1 MATKRKRHTD
11 GSTATGGAS
20 KLRKSSSNISKAVQD
35 RLDEDD
41 AQIAKLEKKL
51 GMKGKKSIPNAFKE
65 DGLDDFLGDLGGEEE
80 AEESAGER
88 QRKSEYDEWLAQK
101 RGRGSQTGL
110 ERQAKQ
116 ADSESED
123 GSLGEVDLGA
133 SEDES
138 EGGDDSD
145 AFEGFDDDIDSGAEH
160 SDTGEAQELPPK
172 KVRENP
178 YVAPTTGNSTV
189 ATYVPPSLRKA
200 AGSEDNT
207 ALRRRLQGL
216 LNRLTESNIQGILKD
231 VEGIYAAHP
240 RGLVTSLLVEA
251 IMAQTSNTATL
262 SDTFFVLNGSFVA
275 ALYKVIGESFGS
287 HVVTRIVEEF
297 QREYANAKE
306 VLAGGSQVVPKHPS
320 NLVNFLSNLY
330 VFQVVGCSLIFDFIR
345 LLLDE
350 MSELNTELL
359 LRVVRTS
366 GKLLRKDD
374 PQALKEVAGSLQSTL
389 AVIDPKQVTERTRF
403 MVDTITDLKNNKLKA
418 GLQESAIVTQHVT
431 TMKKFLGTLNTRRS
445 TTTGPLRIGLKD
457 IEESQTKGKWWL
469 VGASFAGKSETPGDG
484 EPGKEEIPDGESS
497 DDEDLDLFFPDYIRV
512 AKEQGMKTDTQHA
525 IFAALAGASDH
536 NDAYV
541 RFQKLSLN
549 KNHRREVAFV
559 LIQAAGAEQPYN
571 PYYALVAKKMCGDGR
586 IRFAFQDRL
595 WYLFRRMGE
604 SVFEEDGDEDEDGD
618 AVGLGED
625 RLANIGRMAG
635 SLVASSSLSI
645 KVLKCL
651 DIPSIKKRTSFFLE
665 QMMTA
670 IFRDCRKRDKG
681 NNETLERV
689 FKEVTGSP
697 VLAAGLH
704 FFLGKLSKSIAK
716 LKKVK
721 KADVDTVKEGCKRAR
736 VVLETSMSGDGEA

>member
-1 MATKRKRHTD
+1 MATKRKRQAD
-11 GSTATGGAS
+11 VSAAPGGAS
-20 KLRKSSSNISKAVQD
+20 KLRKSSSHVSKAVQD

-65 DGLDDFLGDLGGEEE
+65 DGLDDFLGDLGGDEP
-80 AEESAGER
+80 EESAGER

-101 RGRGSQTGL
+101 RGRSQAGR

-116 ADSESED
+116 ADSEDED
-123 GSLGEVDLGA
+123 GSLEEFDLGD

-138 EGGDDSD
+138 GGGDDSD
-145 AFEGFDDDIDSGAEH
+145 AFEGFDDDLDGDSGAEH
-160 SDTGEAQELPPK
+160 SDASEAEDSPPK
-172 KVRENP
+172 RVRENP

-189 ATYVPPSLRKA
+189 AKYVPPSLRKA

-216 LNRLTESNIQGILKD
+216 LNRLTESSIQGILKE
-231 VEGIYAAHP
+231 VEGVYAAHP

-251 IMAQTSNTATL
+251 IMAQISNTATL

-287 HVVTRIVEEF
+287 HIVTRIVEDF
-297 QREYANAKE
+297 RQEYANAKE
-306 VLAGGSQVVPKHPS
+306 VLAGGSQVVPKPPS

-389 AVIDPKQVTERTRF
+389 AAIDPKQVTERTRF

-418 GLQESAIVTQHVT
+418 GLQESAIITQHVT

-457 IEESQTKGKWWL
+457 IEESQAKGKWWL
-469 VGASFAGKSETPGDG
+469 VGASFAGKTETPSDG
-484 EPGKEEIPDGESS
+484 EPGKEEVSDEETS

-536 NDAYV
+536 NDAYI

-595 WYLFRRMGE
+595 WYLFRRLGE
-604 SVFEEDGDEDEDGD
+604 SVFEEDGDEDEEED

-651 DIPSIKKRTSFFLE
+651 DIPSIKKKTSLFLE
-665 QMMTA
+665 QMMAA

-681 NNETLERV
+681 GNETLERI
-689 FKEVTGSP
+689 FKEATGSP

-704 FFLGKLSKSIAK
+704 FFLGKLSKSIGK
-716 LKKVK
+716 SKKVK
-721 KADVDTVKEGCKRAR
+721 KADVDTIKEGCKRAR

>member
-1 MATKRKRHTD
+1 MATKRKRQVD
-11 GSTATGGAS
+11 GSAASDGSS
-20 KLRKSSSNISKAVQD
+20 KLRKSSPHVSKAVQD

-51 GMKGKKSIPNAFKE
+51 GMKGKKSIPTAFKE
-65 DGLDDFLGDLGGEEE
+65 DGLDEFWEELGGEEH
-80 AEESAGER
+80 EESAGER

-101 RGRGSQTGL
+101 RGRSQAGR
-110 ERQAKQ
+110 ERQVKQ
-116 ADSESED
+116 AN
-123 GSLGEVDLGA
+123 
-133 SEDES
+133 SEDEGGSRGGSELGDSADDS
-138 EGGDDSD
+138 EGEDDND
-145 AFEGFDDDIDSGAEH
+145 AFEGFDDDLNGDSGAEH
-160 SDTGEAQELPPK
+160 SDAGEAEDSPPK
-172 KVRENP
+172 RVKENP
-178 YVAPTTGNSTV
+178 YVAPTTGDSAV
-189 ATYVPPSLRKA
+189 AKYVPPSLRKA

-231 VEGIYAAHP
+231 VEGVYAAHP

-251 IMAQTSNTATL
+251 IMAQTSNAATL

-287 HVVTRIVEEF
+287 HIVTRIVEDF
-297 QREYANAKE
+297 RQEYANAKE
-306 VLAGGSQVVPKHPS
+306 VLADGSQVVPKPPS

-374 PQALKEVAGSLQSTL
+374 PQALKEVAGSLQSAL
-389 AVIDPKQVTERTRF
+389 AAIDPNQVTERTRF

-469 VGASFAGKSETPGDG
+469 VGASFAGKTETPKDG
-484 EPGKEEIPDGESS
+484 EPGKEEASDEESS
-497 DDEDLDLFFPDYIRV
+497 DEDLDLFFPDYIRV
-512 AKEQGMKTDTQHA
+512 AKEQGMKTDTQFA

-536 NDAYV
+536 NDAYI

-595 WYLFRRMGE
+595 WYLFRRLGE
-604 SVFEEDGDEDEDGD
+604 SVFEEDGDEDEDED

-651 DIPSIKKRTSFFLE
+651 DIPSIKKKTSFFLD
-665 QMMTA
+665 QMMAA

-681 NNETLERV
+681 GDETLERI
-689 FKEVTGSP
+689 FKEATGSP

-704 FFLGKLSKSIAK
+704 FFLGKLTKSIGK
-716 LKKVK
+716 SKKVK
-721 KADVDTVKEGCKRAR
+721 RADVDTVKEGCKRAR